1 MEWAVIGKILL
12 AFLLGL
18 LIGLERTI
26 HNSPAGVRTYA
37 AISIGACLFGILS
50 THVEGPAFY
59 TSAVDPSR
67 IAAQIVSGI
76 GFIGAGVIFKSGDTT
91 HGLTTA
97 ATIWVTAAIGL
108 SIAFGQYSAGII
120 STFIVIFLLALN
132 YMSFWIK
139 FKKRFVHKNPY

>member
-1 MEWAVIGKILL
+1 MEWAIIGKIFL
-12 AFLLGL
+12 AFFLGL
-18 LIGLERTI
+18 VIGIERTI

-37 AISIGACLFGILS
+37 AIALGACLFGVLS
-50 THVEGPAFY
+50 THVEGPTIY
-59 TSAVDPSR
+59 QSVVDPSR

-76 GFIGAGVIFKSGDTT
+76 GFIGAGVIFKSGDAT

-108 SIAFGQYSAGII
+108 SIAFGQYSAGIVT
-120 STFIVIFLLALN
+120 TFIVIFLLALN

-139 FKKRFVHKNPY
+139 FKSRYVHRRQ